1 MVKTNPEL
9 FQHLFD
15 QSPDFIQIFDFPGHC
30 HYINNTAI
38 DYFGYTLE
46 WAIGRH
52 VSDFVPGYKMEPTL
66 WPERVALLRTAKTY
80 YNVRAQ
86 IAADGELHDVEYF
99 VNYAQSGGIEYVI
112 TIGKLIST
120 SKRLKLERN
129 KAANKKELSEEFL
142 ANMSHEFRSPLNNII
157 GFSNLLDKAGSL
169 NLKQIEYLQYI
180 QESSRTLLDMVNQIL
195 DFSKI
200 EAGGIS
206 LALAPV
212 DLIQLLNI
220 SLLSFSEN
228 NKNPHVQFKAEL
240 DSSIPPFVLA
250 DANRLKQILDHLL
263 ENAKKFTPK
272 GEIKLSAELVNA
284 TPDESVNV
292 KISVCDTGIGIAQDQ
307 MQSIFDAFTQG
318 DSSSTRAN
326 GGTGLGLSIVK
337 KLVELHETD
346 IELESEIGKGSC
358 FSFTINFKKS
368 K

>member
-9 FQHLFD
+9 FQKLFD
-15 QSPDFIQIFDFPGHC
+15 QSPDFIQIFDFEGHC

-46 WAIGRH
+46 WAIRRP
-52 VSDFVPGYKMEPTL
+52 VSDFVPQYKMEQAL
-66 WPERVALLRTAKTY
+66 WPERVVLLRTAKTY
-80 YNVRAQ
+80 YNVREQ
-86 IAADGELHDVEYF
+86 ISADGQLHEVDYF
-99 VNYAQSGGIEYVI
+99 VNYAQSDGIEYVI
-112 TIGKLIST
+112 TIGKLIT
-120 SKRLKLERN
+120 EYKRLKLERN

-180 QESSRTLLDMVNQIL
+180 QESSRALLDMVNQIL

-200 EAGGIS
+200 EKGSIS
-206 LALAPV
+206 LTVAPV

-228 NKNPHVQFKAEL
+228 NKNPHVQYKAEL
-240 DSSIPPFVLA
+240 DSTIPPFVLA

-263 ENAKKFTPK
+263 ENAKKFTHQ
-272 GEIKLSAELVNA
+272 GEIKLLAKLVTSAL
-284 TPDESVNV
+284 DESVKV

-307 MQSIFDAFTQG
+307 LQSIFDAFTQG
-318 DSSSTRAN
+318 DLSSTRAN

-337 KLVELHETD
+337 KLVELHESD
-346 IELESEIGKGSC
+346 IMVESELGKGTC
-358 FSFTINFKKS
+358 FSFTINFKKT